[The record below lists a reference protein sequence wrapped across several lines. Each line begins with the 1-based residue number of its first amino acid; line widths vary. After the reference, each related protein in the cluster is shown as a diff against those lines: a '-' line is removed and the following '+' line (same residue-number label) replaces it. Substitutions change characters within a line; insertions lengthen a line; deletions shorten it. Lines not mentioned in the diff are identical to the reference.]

1 MIAYKLQLKITVMPL
16 ITMIIMISVAV
27 LGGPSPSLPGKGWE
41 EEVVLCRGSGCWWSG
56 MGLLRPGG
64 TWREPVSRT
73 WVCWALQA
81 QPQGSDLRL

>member
-1 MIAYKLQLKITVMPL
+1 MTAYKLQLKIAVMPL
-16 ITMIIMISVAV
+16 ITMIIMVSVVV
-27 LGGPSPSLPGKGWE
+27 LGGPGPSLPEKGW

-56 MGLLRPGG
+56 MRLPRPGG

-81 QPQGSDLRL
+81 QPLDSDLRL